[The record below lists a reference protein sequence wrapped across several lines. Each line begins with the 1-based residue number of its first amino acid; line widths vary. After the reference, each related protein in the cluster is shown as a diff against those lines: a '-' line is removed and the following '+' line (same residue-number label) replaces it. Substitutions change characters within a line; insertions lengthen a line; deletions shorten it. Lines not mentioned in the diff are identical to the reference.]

1 MSHSIG
7 TCLWFDGKGKE
18 AFDFYKKVFNNGAEL
33 VSQNPMAVVYNLFGR
48 RFMHLNGGP
57 GHPITPAISFY
68 IMAENNEEAETIWSQ
83 LIIDGKVLMP
93 LNEYPWS
100 KKYGWCADKFG
111 VNWQIIVDYKSSCK
125 VMPSLMFC
133 GNNAGKA
140 EEAITYY
147 RSLFTNSSLVEMRKY
162 EKGGH
167 DIEGYI
173 MYAQFELNNLP
184 FGIMDNSAPHA
195 FSITDAVSFT
205 ISVNTQDEIDYY
217 WDYLTK
223 DGAPGKCGWLQ
234 DKYGV
239 HWQVVP
245 SILGKY
251 MTNPA
256 TAPKATY
263 AFLQMSKF
271 IIADLEKAVEENN

>member
-1 MSHSIG
+1 MSHLLG
-7 TCLWFDGKGKE
+7 TCLWFDGNAKE
-18 AFDFYKKVFNNGAEL
+18 AFIYYQEIFKGVEL
-33 VSQNPMAVVYNLFGR
+33 ISENPFAVVYNLYGR

-68 IMAENNEEAETIWSQ
+68 VMADTNEEAETIWNQ
-83 LIIDGKVLMP
+83 LIIEGKILMP

-100 KKYGWCADKFG
+100 KKYGWCADKYG
-111 VNWQIIVDYKSSCK
+111 VNWQIMVDYKSSCK
-125 VMPSLMFC
+125 VIPSFMFC

-140 EEAITYY
+140 EEAIKYY
-147 RSLFTNSSLVEMRKY
+147 TSLFTNSSLVEMRKY
-162 EKGGH
+162 EKGGP
-167 DIEGYI
+167 DTEGYI
-173 MYAQFELNNLP
+173 MFAQFELNKLP
-184 FGIMDNSAPHA
+184 FGIMDSSAPHA

-205 ISVNTQDEIDYY
+205 LSVKTQEEIDYY
-217 WDYLTK
+217 WDYLVK
-223 DGAPGKCGWLQ
+223 DGSPGRCGWLK

-251 MTNPA
+251 MTHPD

-263 AFLQMSKF
+263 AFLQMTKF
-271 IIADLEKAVEENN
+271 IIADLEKAVEGGQ

>member
-1 MSHSIG
+1 MSQLIG
-7 TCLWFDGKGKE
+7 TCIWFDGNAKE
-18 AFDFYKKVFNNGAEL
+18 AFNYYQNIFKEIEL
-33 VSQNPMAVVYNLFGR
+33 LSENPFAVVYNLYGR

-57 GHPITPAISFY
+57 GHPVSPAISFY
-68 IMAENNEEAETIWSQ
+68 IMADSNEEAETIWHQ
-83 LIIDGKVLMP
+83 LIVNGKVLMP

-100 KKYGWCADKFG
+100 KKYGWCADKYG

-125 VMPSLMFC
+125 VMPSFMFC

-147 RSLFTNSSLVEMRKY
+147 KSLFTDSSLVEMRKY

-167 DIEGYI
+167 DTEGYI
-173 MYAQFELNNLP
+173 MYAQFELNKLP
-184 FGIMDNSAPHA
+184 FGIMDSSSPHG

-205 ISVNTQDEIDYY
+205 ISVNTQEEIDYY
-217 WDYLTK
+217 WDYLAK
-223 DGAPGKCGWLQ
+223 DGVAGKCGWLQ
-234 DKYGV
+234 DKYGIQ
-239 HWQVVP
+239 WQVVP

-251 MTNPA
+251 MTSPV

-263 AFLQMSKF
+263 AFLQMTKF
-271 IIADLEKAVEENN
+271 IIADLEKAVEGGQ

>member
-1 MSHSIG
+1 
-7 TCLWFDGKGKE
+7 
-18 AFDFYKKVFNNGAEL
+18 
-33 VSQNPMAVVYNLFGR
+33 
-48 RFMHLNGGP
+48 
-57 GHPITPAISFY
+57 
-68 IMAENNEEAETIWSQ
+68 MAESNEEAETIWSQ

-147 RSLFTNSSLVEMRKY
+147 RSLFTNSGLVEMRKY

>member
-1 MSHSIG
+1 
-7 TCLWFDGKGKE
+7 
-18 AFDFYKKVFNNGAEL
+18 
-33 VSQNPMAVVYNLFGR
+33 
-48 RFMHLNGGP
+48 MHLNGGP

-68 IMAENNEEAETIWSQ
+68 IMAESNEEAETIWSQ

-147 RSLFTNSSLVEMRKY
+147 RSLFTNSGLVEMRKY

-184 FGIMDNSAPHA
+184 FGISKILLSKAFITKVFMSDSSNSIGLNLI
-195 FSITDAVSFT
+195 SISGKSCVS
-205 ISVNTQDEIDYY
+205 
-217 WDYLTK
+217 
-223 DGAPGKCGWLQ
+223 C
-234 DKYGV
+234 
-239 HWQVVP
+239 
-245 SILGKY
+245 
-251 MTNPA
+251 
-256 TAPKATY
+256 
-263 AFLQMSKF
+263 FLLNSQ
-271 IIADLEKAVEENN
+271 I

>member
-1 MSHSIG
+1 MSQSIG
-7 TCLWFDGKGKE
+7 TCLWFDGNAKE
-18 AFDFYKKVFNNGAEL
+18 AFNYYQNIFKEVEL
-33 VSQNPMAVVYNLFGR
+33 ISENPFAVVYNLYGR

-68 IMAENNEEAETIWSQ
+68 IMADSNEEAETIWNQ
-83 LIIDGKVLMP
+83 LIIDGKILMP

-125 VMPSLMFC
+125 VMPSFMFC
-133 GNNAGKA
+133 GDNAGKA
-140 EEAITYY
+140 EEAIAHY

-162 EKGGH
+162 EKGGF
-167 DIEGYI
+167 DTEGYI
-173 MYAQFELNNLP
+173 MYAQFELNTLP
-184 FGIMDNSAPHA
+184 FGIMDSSAPHA

-205 ISVNTQDEIDYY
+205 ILVNTQEEIDYY

-223 DGAPGKCGWLQ
+223 EGVPGKCGWLQ

-251 MTNPA
+251 MTNPV

-263 AFLQMSKF
+263 AFLQMTKF
-271 IIADLEKAVEENN
+271 IIADLEKAVEGLQ

>member
-1 MSHSIG
+1 MSQLIG
-7 TCLWFDGKGKE
+7 TCIWFDGNAKE
-18 AFDFYKKVFNNGAEL
+18 AFNYYQNIFKGVEL
-33 VSQNPMAVVYNLFGR
+33 DSENPFAVVYNLYGR

-57 GHPITPAISFY
+57 GHPVTPAISFY
-68 IMAENNEEAETIWSQ
+68 IMADSNEEAENIWHQ
-83 LIIDGKVLMP
+83 LIVDGKVLMP

-125 VMPSLMFC
+125 VMPSFMFC

-147 RSLFTNSSLVEMRKY
+147 RSLFTDSSLVEMRKY

-167 DIEGYI
+167 DTEGYI
-173 MYAQFELNNLP
+173 MYAQFELNKLP
-184 FGIMDNSAPHA
+184 FGIMDSSAPHG

-205 ISVNTQDEIDYY
+205 ISLNTQEEIDYY
-217 WDYLTK
+217 WDYLVK

-234 DKYGV
+234 DKYGI

-251 MTNPA
+251 MTSPE

-263 AFLQMSKF
+263 AFLQMTKF
-271 IIADLEKAVEENN
+271 IIADLEKAVEGGQ